1 MSKIADPLTAANHLL
16 AQREAFQMW
25 SQGRLARWHQSRL
38 GSLTLDTIIASFSGL
53 LSLSGIGLMAMG
65 LSTHNKEWASLGMAL
80 GSVFGGACMG
90 MMIDKWYSSSWCNPL
105 INHQSKK
112 YHVRFH
118 HLPTKTLWGEYP
130 QEKKTQLLS
139 QMAQLDEQWDAVK
152 STALALIDSSDLP
165 YVWWQ
170 QMEEIVE
177 AGLTQRQQQQI
188 QAQQKGAFLRAQQH
202 VQLQVHAPNVEVQTE
217 SNVEVKAESDAAVST
232 DYAPKS
238 LRL

>member
-1 MSKIADPLTAANHLL
+1 MSKIADPLTAATHLL
-16 AQREAFQMW
+16 AQREAFQKW
-25 SQGRLARWHQSRL
+25 SQGRLARWHQSWL
-38 GSLTLDTIIASFSGL
+38 GGLTLNTIGALFSGL
-53 LSLSGIGLMAMG
+53 LSLSGIALMAMG
-65 LSTHNKEWASLGMAL
+65 LSTHNKEWASLGMAF
-80 GSVFGGACMG
+80 GSVFGGVCMG

-139 QMAQLDEQWDAVK
+139 QMAQLDEQWDTVK
-152 STALALIDSSDLP
+152 STALALIDSADLP

-170 QMEEIVE
+170 QMEGIVA
-177 AGLTQRQQQQI
+177 AGLTQQQQQQI
-188 QAQQKGAFLRAQQH
+188 QTHQKEAFLRAQQN
-202 VQLQVHAPNVEVQTE
+202 VQLQVHSPSVEVQSE
-217 SNVEVKAESDAAVST
+217 RSVEAQT
-232 DYAPKS
+232 DYTPKG